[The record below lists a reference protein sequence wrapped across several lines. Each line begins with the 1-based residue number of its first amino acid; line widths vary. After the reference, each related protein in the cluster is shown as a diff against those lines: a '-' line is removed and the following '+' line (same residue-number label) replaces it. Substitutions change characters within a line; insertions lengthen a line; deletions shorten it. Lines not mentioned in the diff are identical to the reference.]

1 MSIHGDGAGD
11 YESDEEGE
19 VFLDEDDIIQEIAI
33 DEEDLPDR
41 DEEVGSDG
49 GMEEADDSVFV
60 FRGHSDEIYTVS
72 CSPTDASLVATGGKD
87 DRGFFWKIGSVDA
100 SLELRGAVLMQEKR
114 PIAYFSEKLNGAAL
128 NYSTYDKELY
138 ALVRALETWQHY
150 LWSKEFII
158 HTDHESLKHLKG
170 QGHQDTVSTVAF
182 SFDGQLLATGSFDG
196 HVHIWDTSSGSLK
209 FTLEG
214 SGEGFEWLKWHP
226 RGHLLIAGSEDAN
239 VWMWNADK
247 GVCLN
252 TFSGHGSTVTCGDFT
267 PDGKIIC
274 TGSDDASLRIW
285 NPKTGE
291 CFHVVKGHPYH
302 TDGLT
307 CLSITSDSTIAITG
321 AKDGS
326 VHLVNITIGRVISS
340 LSSHT
345 ASVECIGLKPNALWA
360 TTGGMDLKLIIWD
373 LQSSSV
379 RCTCDHEEGV
389 TSLTWLGTSQYVAS
403 GCVDGKVRIWDSLSG
418 GCVRTFSGHADTIQS
433 LAISADGN
441 SLVSVSDDGTARVFS
456 ISEFK

>member
-49 GMEEADDSVFV
+49 GMVEEADDSVFV

-100 SLELRGAVLMQEKR
+100 SLELR
-114 PIAYFSEKLNGAAL
+114 
-128 NYSTYDKELY
+128 
-138 ALVRALETWQHY
+138 
-150 LWSKEFII
+150 
-158 HTDHESLKHLKG
+158 
-170 QGHQDTVSTVAF
+170 GHQDTVSTVAF